1 MIMFSNR
8 TVQIEESEESVRLRS
23 VWDPQR
29 VTSSARRM
37 QAVKI
42 CELYGRDSRR
52 KIGFFAISSAVVSIS
67 NFSKNSFNLFFLR
80 LSSDYH
86 ASEESSSKRRERPST
101 SAVTGIHAARRD
113 DARRRKPRRFRQ
125 DFGIPDEI
133 ELVLRLRERTRS
145 MFVRGFAAPIRHAP
159 ELRPPRDRMCGSS
172 SGRGRLVRCSRSEK
186 AFLGEEQ
193 HQASGSFYSS
203 PRPNRR
209 IFTNTPQR
217 DSGWSDEMFF
227 FRVSEA
233 TMGDFDFGRIR
244 TEWATSVVVDP
255 VPNNP
260 GIDYLVE
267 RLGREKVNWSTFTP
281 ERIRRVLSSPP
292 APPPADLPVRSAQ
305 DSSSASSVPPLS
317 RRSKMPVVSLS
328 DPGPQRCQGASS
340 GGSRVRA
347 GEFVTAVEE
356 AMASKPTAGSS
367 ALADQVVDQVDATAE
382 GEVVPLPSTVHVS
395 SDRTRSS
402 DQGHSRQAPKRARSD
417 DGETRSREGG
427 PTASNGSGG
436 KPPFYWQYENS
447 RGFPVQD
454 DEEGTARIQLHFKP
468 VGCRLPSLNQMSEKE
483 LYIATCA
490 ASGRAV
496 AARNM
501 LVSRLESRIRDAP
514 QQKEL
519 DQVKELVAKLTSDLS
534 AANERVARQGELLK
548 KHTSQEGRVKELET
562 READLLR
569 QLSQNQEQMAALQKE
584 SSSALTQ
591 SLRLSRENQVLVAE
605 KDNVARRANRAGRR
619 EMVAKHREVLESA
632 KAKFEEKRVEGE
644 KEGDQIELQ
653 SNIDLLT
660 SLISGAINQEEEL
673 ARLKGLEDEVAEA
686 AKAAQVSDFSI
697 GKLTFPWFRR
707 TRSRAWRSTHRRASR
722 LA

>member
-1 MIMFSNR
+1 MKNQFLMA
-8 TVQIEESEESVRLRS
+8 
-23 VWDPQR
+23 
-29 VTSSARRM
+29 TS
-37 QAVKI
+37 
-42 CELYGRDSRR
+42 L
-52 KIGFFAISSAVVSIS
+52 VVSIS
-67 NFSKNSFNLFFLR
+67 NFSKTSFNLFFLR
-80 LSSDYH
+80 LLLRLSCL
-86 ASEESSSKRRERPST
+86 RRIVKQEKGK
-101 SAVTGIHAARRD
+101 AVDLGGDGKFHAARRD
-113 DARRRKPRRFRQ
+113 DARRRKPRHLPAGFRDPGRDRARLPAEGEDPEHVRPGFCCAYTSYWRSAGMIFPVPRFLMEALAHYKMAFPQ
-125 DFGIPDEI
+125 MHP
-133 ELVLRLRERTRS
+133 S
-145 MFVRGFAAPIRHAP
+145 FVRHVIGCAVRAREEGVSFGVRD
-159 ELRPPRDRMCGSS
+159 LRKLFSVKNNT
-172 SGRGRLVRCSRSEK
+172 RLP
-186 AFLGEEQ
+186 
-193 HQASGSFYSS
+193 GSFYSS

-317 RRSKMPVVSLS
+317 RRSKMPRRQPLRSRTAK
-328 DPGPQRCQGASS
+328 GAKGASS

-382 GEVVPLPSTVHVS
+382 GEIVPLPSTVHVS

-436 KPPFYWQYENS
+436 KPPFYWQYEN
-447 RGFPVQD
+447 FQ
-454 DEEGTARIQLHFKP
+454 
-468 VGCRLPSLNQMSEKE
+468 RLPR
-483 LYIATCA
+483 
-490 ASGRAV
+490 SGRRGGNSSHSAPLQARRMPAPVPEPDAV

-697 GKLTFPWFRR
+697 GKFNLPVVSEDSVARMEIDP
-707 TRSRAWRSTHRRASR
+707 STSIPVGLNPFGTNAEEKGSNEEEEKEDEEMTVED
-722 LA
+722 

>member
-1 MIMFSNR
+1 MIFPVPRFLMEALAHYKMAF
-8 TVQIEESEESVRLRS
+8 
-23 VWDPQR
+23 PQ
-29 VTSSARRM
+29 M
-37 QAVKI
+37 
-42 CELYGRDSRR
+42 
-52 KIGFFAISSAVVSIS
+52 
-67 NFSKNSFNLFFLR
+67 
-80 LSSDYH
+80 H
-86 ASEESSSKRRERPST
+86 PS
-101 SAVTGIHAARRD
+101 
-113 DARRRKPRRFRQ
+113 
-125 DFGIPDEI
+125 
-133 ELVLRLRERTRS
+133 
-145 MFVRGFAAPIRHAP
+145 FVRHVIGCAVRAREEGVSFGVRD
-159 ELRPPRDRMCGSS
+159 LRKLFSVKNNT
-172 SGRGRLVRCSRSEK
+172 RLP
-186 AFLGEEQ
+186 
-193 HQASGSFYSS
+193 GSFYSS

-244 TEWATSVVVDP
+244 TDCRSST
-255 VPNNP
+255 NNP

-292 APPPADLPVRSAQ
+292 APPP
-305 DSSSASSVPPLS
+305 
-317 RRSKMPVVSLS
+317 
-328 DPGPQRCQGASS
+328 DPGPQRVPRASS

-447 RGFPVQD
+447 KGFPVQD